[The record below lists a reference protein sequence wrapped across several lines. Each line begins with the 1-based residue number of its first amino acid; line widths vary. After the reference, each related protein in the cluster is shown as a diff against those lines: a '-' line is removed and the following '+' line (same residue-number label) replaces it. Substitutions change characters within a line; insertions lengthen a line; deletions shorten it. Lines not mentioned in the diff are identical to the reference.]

1 MQGITEHRRGCIV
14 QSTMSRTVGHRMTS
28 CGIAQSIAE
37 HSRAGQTNAWHH
49 RASCRAITSHRRTP
63 CGTAG
68 VARHHRP
75 SRGIVGHRIMG
86 HIQTNTHTHTS
97 TLRFTAIHCDPHIM
111 TVHPG
116 HTQGV
121 CQRHQR
127 ERYYTKATPCDTIG
141 IYTSYECSSN
151 NSTPSNSSTLQQ
163 YLPCDS
169 AVH

>member
-1 MQGITEHRRGCIV
+1 MASQGILQGHHV
-14 QSTMSRTVGHRMTS
+14 ASQNTMWHCRCRTASQT
-28 CGIAQSIAE
+28 IA
-37 HSRAGQTNAWHH
+37 W
-49 RASCRAITSHRRTP
+49 HRRTS
-63 CGTAG
+63 
-68 VARHHRP
+68 HH
-75 SRGIVGHRIMG
+75 GAH
-86 HIQTNTHTHTS
+86 TNKHTHTS